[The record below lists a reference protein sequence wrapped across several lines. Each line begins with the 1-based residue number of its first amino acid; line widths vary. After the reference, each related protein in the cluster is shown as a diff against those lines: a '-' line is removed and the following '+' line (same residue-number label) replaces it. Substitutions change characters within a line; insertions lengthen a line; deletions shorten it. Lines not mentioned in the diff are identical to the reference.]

1 MEISGLNFKVTK
13 KKLITYFICK
23 CCFIYNTSMVIYD
36 SFVTSV
42 HIKHV
47 SYISPDVAFKDQQ
60 DICLELKCSILVIE
74 YNHSD

>member
-1 MEISGLNFKVTK
+1 
-13 KKLITYFICK
+13 
-23 CCFIYNTSMVIYD
+23 MVIYD

-74 YNHSD
+74 YNHSDWLVNSQKLLYFVGIGTKKSHKPAEFI